1 MERVEEKVEKAIEL
15 LMQINEK
22 LESQRKDIF
31 YTRDEAQEHYGL
43 SKREVDKIYNTLLR
57 DKVVN
62 IGKLTRLA
70 KVHIDKLFIDGVKM
84 KHV

>member
-1 MERVEEKVEKAIEL
+1 MEKVIEL

-22 LESQRKDIF
+22 LANQREDIF

-62 IGKLTRLA
+62 IGKYTRLA
-70 KVHIDKLFIDGVKM
+70 KVHIDKLFTDGVKM
-84 KHV
+84 KHI